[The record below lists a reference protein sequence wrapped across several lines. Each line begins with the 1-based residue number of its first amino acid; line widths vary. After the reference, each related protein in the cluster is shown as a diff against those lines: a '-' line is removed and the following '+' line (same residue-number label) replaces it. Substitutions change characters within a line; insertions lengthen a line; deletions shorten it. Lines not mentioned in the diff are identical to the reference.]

1 MSNVICTYIYLC
13 IRNYVQYTIALVQTT
28 ANRNRL
34 FMVSKRSFLFLS
46 ILLSI
51 TPSNRQPVKKIRQTT
66 AMDFRLKKTKKQVN

>member
-34 FMVSKRSFLFLS
+34 FIVSKRSVPFHS
-46 ILLSI
+46 VLLSI
-51 TPSNRQPVKKIRQTT
+51 TPSKKTALEKT
-66 AMDFRLKKTKKQVN
+66 AMDFRPKKTQKEVN